1 VLPLLKVVLPSNLS
15 RRIPI
20 NHLSNIKIIMKVVQQ
35 LQLKMIYLAL
45 SLYLRVKLV
54 IIIAGPIA

>member
-1 VLPLLKVVLPSNLS
+1 MLPLLKVVLPSNLS